1 MVIIT
6 KNTAETINFGKDLA
20 TKLHGG
26 DIVLLNGDLGA
37 GKTTLMKGLAL
48 GLGIDNEINSP
59 TFTLM
64 NIYSANIRDIKM
76 VAHIDTYRLKYE
88 RELTEIG
95 VEDYLGED
103 HTLTIIEWPEKIANL
118 LQNKKMIRVKL
129 ESLGVNERKIQV
141 FF

>member
-76 VAHIDTYRLKYE
+76 VAHIDTYRLKDE